1 MIESVYV
8 FDHYKEQ
15 IYVIAT
21 NLFSK
26 ATEHELYERLDEM
39 IAEFNQIELFET
51 TQVPDLPE
59 KVIEPNIDEATFIA
73 QVQLFKGRIQQGDM
87 FQVVP
92 SRIYRYAHHFGEQL
106 HPLTYQLYQKLKR
119 NNPSPYMFYFNMGGP
134 ILVGSSPESFV
145 KVKAVK

>member
-1 MIESVYV
+1 M
-8 FDHYKEQ
+8 
-15 IYVIAT
+15 
-21 NLFSK
+21 
-26 ATEHELYERLDEM
+26 
-39 IAEFNQIELFET
+39 
-51 TQVPDLPE
+51 
-59 KVIEPNIDEATFIA
+59 IEPNIDEATFIA
-73 QVQLFKGRIQQGDM
+73 QVQQFKGRIQQGDM

-145 KVKAVK
+145 KVKSGKVMTNPIAEPLNAAPLMRKINNWQKPC